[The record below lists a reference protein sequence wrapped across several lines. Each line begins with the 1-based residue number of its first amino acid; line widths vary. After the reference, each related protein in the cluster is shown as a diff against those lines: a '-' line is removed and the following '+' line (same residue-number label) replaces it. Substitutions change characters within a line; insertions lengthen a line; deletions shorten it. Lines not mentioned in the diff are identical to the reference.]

1 MTAPLRY
8 RSADDKTFLRAR
20 EQEAQ
25 DVDLEAERV
34 STLLQETST
43 SKIHPERSLVLGSIC
58 TGGLIAVWIGGAK
71 AHAYY
76 PSLLPDGGITQDLF
90 LLIRYTNMSACA
102 VLLPVSRY
110 LQARAVMEV
119 AQRDVADDVAEKRF
133 TFSTQFGDPAAL
145 ETFKRAALFCWIYY
159 LMGYT
164 YMASLQYNTIG
175 VNTSLYNIYVVFV
188 LVLSKLVLKEEVTPS
203 KVAGVS
209 LIVIGCTAL
218 GFDSSAGD
226 MGASVFGV
234 FLIMLSAF
242 LYSVYQVAYAK
253 WIQNAVVRPDQTL
266 GWIGMMGLS
275 LILSSPLALAA
286 GLASGA
292 INTGSADVF
301 MGSSSDIMLQYLLVT
316 SGTTVAYMLFLLAA
330 LRFSD
335 PLFVSTGCVL
345 VIPCSYL
352 LDFVTGVEVSKMSA
366 ISGAIIMGGFVIYA
380 LGDAHK
386 AKKATAER
394 ERISL
399 DKSDK

>member
-8 RSADDKTFLRAR
+8 RSADDKTCLRAR

-34 STLLQETST
+34 STLLQEPSS
-43 SKIHPERSLVLGSIC
+43 SKVHPERSLILGSIC

-76 PSLLPDGGITQDLF
+76 PSLLPDGEITQDLF

-110 LQARAVMEV
+110 LQTRAVTEV

-203 KVAGVS
+203 KVGLAWPLREHSGNIYVVFVLALSKLVLKEEVTPSKVGLAWPLREYSGRVERTPVS
-209 LIVIGCTAL
+209 LHPNCKKHFEKVPRLTQNTTCKHECL
-218 GFDSSAGD
+218 GRG
-226 MGASVFGV
+226 
-234 FLIMLSAF
+234 LT
-242 LYSVYQVAYAK
+242 
-253 WIQNAVVRPDQTL
+253 RP
-266 GWIGMMGLS
+266 
-275 LILSSPLALAA
+275 
-286 GLASGA
+286 
-292 INTGSADVF
+292 NDV
-301 MGSSSDIMLQYLLVT
+301 SQ
-316 SGTTVAYMLFLLAA
+316 
-330 LRFSD
+330 
-335 PLFVSTGCVL
+335 
-345 VIPCSYL
+345 
-352 LDFVTGVEVSKMSA
+352 E
-366 ISGAIIMGGFVIYA
+366 
-380 LGDAHK
+380 
-386 AKKATAER
+386 
-394 ERISL
+394 
-399 DKSDK
+399 